1 MSRLQDDGDSRNIE
15 LPYSQVNHLK
25 VSTRQ
30 SLLYDKWALTWDIGF
45 QKNHREEWSRFHTHY
60 DAQPV
65 PDKDPDKELAFTLNT
80 YSSAVKL
87 KLFASAVWQHT
98 AGWDVQYQRNTIAG
112 YSFLLPAYRRFTT
125 GAFWM
130 TTYRPGPTLSFSGGL
145 RYDYGKIDAS
155 AYTDPYLAIYLREQG
170 YGDEF
175 IRKYEWRSYP
185 VRRHFGDYSGSL
197 GLVWSPSGGHLLQV
211 NVGHSFRLPGAN
223 ELASNG
229 VHHGTFRHEQG
240 DAALASER
248 GWQFDASY
256 TYENGPLSVSLSP
269 FVSWFSNYI
278 FLRPT
283 GEWSILPHAGQIYR
297 YTGAE
302 ALFAGGEAAVGIDFL
317 RHFNYRVSG
326 EYVYTYNCDEHIPL
340 SFSPPASLR
349 NTLTWQYKEFSIY
362 GEVQHIAAQH
372 RVARNEDPTPG
383 AQLLNAGVSAN
394 LRIGGIW
401 AEVTLSA
408 RNLSG
413 AKYFNHLSFYRKVE
427 IPEPGRNFQILIKVP
442 FKSLLK

>member
-1 MSRLQDDGDSRNIE
+1 M
-15 LPYSQVNHLK
+15 
-25 VSTRQ
+25 T
-30 SLLYDKWALTWDIGF
+30 
-45 QKNHREEWSRFHTHY
+45 
-60 DAQPV
+60 
-65 PDKDPDKELAFTLNT
+65 
-80 YSSAVKL
+80 AVM
-87 KLFASAVWQHT
+87 Q
-98 AGWDVQYQRNTIAG
+98 
-112 YSFLLPAYRRFTT
+112 
-125 GAFWM
+125 
-130 TTYRPGPTLSFSGGL
+130 
-145 RYDYGKIDAS
+145 
-155 AYTDPYLAIYLREQG
+155 
-170 YGDEF
+170 
-175 IRKYEWRSYP
+175 
-185 VRRHFGDYSGSL
+185 
-197 GLVWSPSGGHLLQV
+197 
-211 NVGHSFRLPGAN
+211 
-223 ELASNG
+223 
-229 VHHGTFRHEQG
+229 
-240 DAALASER
+240 
-248 GWQFDASY
+248 
-256 TYENGPLSVSLSP
+256 
-269 FVSWFSNYI
+269 
-278 FLRPT
+278 
-283 GEWSILPHAGQIYR
+283 QIYR

-349 NTLTWQYKEFSIY
+349 NTLTWRYKEFSIY

>member
-1 MSRLQDDGDSRNIE
+1 
-15 LPYSQVNHLK
+15 
-25 VSTRQ
+25 
-30 SLLYDKWALTWDIGF
+30 
-45 QKNHREEWSRFHTHY
+45 
-60 DAQPV
+60 
-65 PDKDPDKELAFTLNT
+65 
-80 YSSAVKL
+80 
-87 KLFASAVWQHT
+87 
-98 AGWDVQYQRNTIAG
+98 
-112 YSFLLPAYRRFTT
+112 
-125 GAFWM
+125 M
-130 TTYRPGPTLSFSGGL
+130 TTYRTGPTLSFSGGL

-349 NTLTWQYKEFSIY
+349 NTLTWRYKEFSIY